1 MAVTDDIK
9 GLLSIKIKPRQD
21 SYTDQFLRI
30 LMVKIM
36 LMGAL
41 LVGLNWYSDKITCII
56 PGALGVDGGFVSSA
70 CWINGLYV
78 YEAIR
83 YHANEVG
90 YYGIPR
96 DVNIDGMLADGKTLC
111 STTDRAHSR
120 NSDCIPMEKT
130 FFLQY
135 QYMTFFMLA
144 MAALYYSPYA
154 IFRKNNEDMNSL
166 KGSITDASAE
176 AIVKNY
182 FNDNV
187 NSKTKMRI
195 RILGDIVVK
204 ILYVIVSIVA
214 LVVTDGVLNGR
225 FLSYGISW
233 TDWSKLSNA
242 MAYDYMGR
250 REFPKP
256 GNALLP
262 SFGFCEVHEAAQ
274 DIKHVVTNTH
284 KFVCEIS
291 QHILYQY
298 AFIIIWFAMVFAIVV
313 AVIGLLALLVDYFMT
328 ATCFLKGGGEQ
339 ARRMYGQLTLREC
352 HYLEFIRKKN
362 LVLYG
367 DVIARLKSDRH
378 SRAEDNGGIPLKEG
392 YKA

>member
-9 GLLSIKIKPRQD
+9 GLLAIKIKPRQD
-21 SYTDQFLRI
+21 PYTDQFLRI

-56 PGALGVDGGFVSSA
+56 PGALGIDGGFVSSA

-78 YEAIR
+78 YERIR

-96 DVNIDGMLADGKTLC
+96 DVNIDGVLSDGKTLC
-111 STTDRAHSR
+111 STSDRSHKA
-120 NSDCIPMEKT
+120 NEDCTPMEKT

-166 KGSITDASAE
+166 KGTIKEGNAKAITD
-176 AIVKNY
+176 NY
-182 FNDNV
+182 FN
-187 NSKTKMRI
+187 NSINGKTKMRV
-195 RILGDIVVK
+195 RVLGDIIVK
-204 ILYVIVSIVA
+204 ILYVIVSVVA

-233 TDWSKLSNA
+233 TDWAKLKNS

-284 KFVCEIS
+284 KFVCEMS

-313 AVIGLLALLVDYFMT
+313 AVVGLLALLVDYFMT
-328 ATCFLKGGGEQ
+328 ATCFLKGGGDTS
-339 ARRMYGQLTLREC
+339 RNMYNRLTLREC
-352 HYLEFIRKKN
+352 QYLEFIRKKN
-362 LVLYG
+362 LALYG
-367 DVIARLKSDRH
+367 EVIQQLKAERN
-378 SRAEDNGGIPLKEG
+378 SRAEDNGMLLKEG

>member
-1 MAVTDDIK
+1 
-9 GLLSIKIKPRQD
+9 
-21 SYTDQFLRI
+21 
-30 LMVKIM
+30 MVKVM
-36 LMGAL
+36 LIGAL

-56 PGALGVDGGFVSSA
+56 PGALGIDGGFVSSA

-78 YEAIR
+78 YENIR

-96 DVNIDGMLADGKTLC
+96 DINLDGTLPGGQLC
-111 STTDRAHSR
+111 ATTDRSHLD
-120 NSDCIPMEKT
+120 NKDCTPMEKT

-135 QYMTFFMLA
+135 QYMTFFLLA
-144 MAALYYSPYA
+144 MAGLYYSPYA
-154 IFRKNNEDMNSL
+154 LFRKNNEDMRSL
-166 KGSITDASAE
+166 KGSIE
-176 AIVKNY
+176 AGNADDIVNNY
-182 FNDNV
+182 FNEKV
-187 NSKTKMRI
+187 NARTTMRL

-204 ILYVIVSIVA
+204 TLYVVVSVVA

-225 FLSYGISW
+225 FIGYGIDW
-233 TDWSKLSNA
+233 CDWSKLNNA
-242 MAYDYMGR
+242 MAYDYMGK

-298 AFIIIWFAMVFAIVV
+298 AFIIMWFAMVFAIIV
-313 AVIGLLALLVDYFMT
+313 AVVGLLALLVDYFMT
-328 ATCFLKGGGEQ
+328 ATCFLKGGEHT
-339 ARRMYGQLTLREC
+339 RRMYGQLTLREC
-352 HYLEFIRKKN
+352 QYLEYTRKKN
-362 LVLYG
+362 MVLYG
-367 DVIARLKSDRH
+367 EVIQRLKADRRSD
-378 SRAEDNGGIPLKEG
+378 DNGVPLKEG